1 MSVPTPA
8 SAPAWHLYV
17 PKLVTV
23 LRGGYG
29 LDDFR
34 HDLLAGLTVAIVALP
49 LSMALAIASGAP
61 PAVGLHTAIIAGFL
75 ISALGGSRVQ
85 IGGPTAAFIPVVY
98 GVIATHGYDG
108 LVLATLMAAAML
120 VIAGLLRLG
129 ALVKYMPQPVI
140 TGFTA
145 GIAVSI
151 FSSQIKDLLGLDI
164 AKVPAEFFARWHS
177 YAAHI
182 HSIDAASAGL
192 AFATLALLIALR
204 RWRPHWPGFLIA
216 VAVATLATVLLDLP
230 VATILSQF
238 GEIPRELPVPHLP
251 AFDLERMRDLLP
263 AAFTIAFLGGVE
275 SLLSAVVSDGMIDG
289 RHRSNC
295 ELVAQGVANGA
306 SALIGGLPA
315 TGAIVRTATNVRAGA
330 RSPVAGMA
338 HALFILV
345 FVLVAAPLANHVPL
359 PAMAAMLLIIA
370 WNMSEIERIRQ
381 LMRSPIGDRMVLVV
395 TFLLTVTIDL
405 TVAVEV
411 GVVLAAFLFMYR
423 MSEVVA
429 LESHVT
435 LVEQEEDDLGRA
447 RRIEERATLP
457 PGVEAYRVYGPLFF
471 AVANRIDDVLRAFG
485 KPPRVFILRLR
496 QMPLIDGSGATAIGN
511 LVERCRREG
520 IALIFTGLQP
530 QPARIL
536 ADMGIVADGSTL
548 RFADDFAQAIEMA
561 GERESGVGDS
571 GSGKS
576 AGRDA
581 KA

>member
-1 MSVPTPA
+1 MSAPSPA
-8 SAPAWHLYV
+8 ASPAWHLYV

-29 LDDFR
+29 WGELR
-34 HDLLAGLTVAIVALP
+34 HDLVAGLTVAIVALP

-61 PAVGLHTAIIAGFL
+61 PAVGLHTAIVAGFL

-108 LVLATLMAAAML
+108 LVLATLMAGAML

-129 ALVKYMPQPVI
+129 ALVRYMPQPVI

-151 FSSQIKDLLGLDI
+151 FSSQIKDLFGLDM
-164 AKVPAEFFARWHS
+164 AEVPAEFFARWKA
-177 YAAHI
+177 YAAHAD
-182 HSIDAASAGL
+182 SVDPAAACL

-204 RWRPHWPGFLIA
+204 RWRPHWPAFLIA
-216 VAVATLATVLLDLP
+216 VAAATLATVLFDLP
-230 VATILSQF
+230 VATIVSQF
-238 GEIPRELPVPHLP
+238 GEIPRELPLPHLP
-251 AFDLERMRDLLP
+251 SFDLERMRELLP

-338 HALFILV
+338 HAAFILV

-381 LMRSPIGDRMVLVV
+381 LMRSPVGDRMVLIV

-411 GVVLAAFLFMYR
+411 GVVLAAFLFMHR

-429 LESHVT
+429 LESHVS
-435 LVEQEEDDLGRA
+435 LLEQEEDDMGRA
-447 RRIEERATLP
+447 RQAGQRATLP

-511 LVERCRREG
+511 LVARCRREG

-548 RFADDFAQAIEMA
+548 RFADDFAQALEMA
-561 GERESGVGDS
+561 SGREIRNGE
-571 GSGKS
+571 
-576 AGRDA
+576 
-581 KA
+581 